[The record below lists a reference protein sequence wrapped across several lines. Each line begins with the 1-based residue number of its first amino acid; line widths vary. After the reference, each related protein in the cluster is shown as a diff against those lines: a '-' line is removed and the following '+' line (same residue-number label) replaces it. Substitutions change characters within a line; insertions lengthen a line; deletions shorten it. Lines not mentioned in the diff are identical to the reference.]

1 MDKLN
6 DAPSPAGA
14 SIESHNASEPTGKPE
29 NSEAGDGCC
38 VSSCCASGF
47 LFGEPTFASLPLGW
61 IEVQCEYSPPR
72 FFHVRNITLMQLSED
87 MKTANLYYKGGSTP
101 VVIDC
106 QHDRACLRQV
116 FGEIAAYE
124 AALRGVAR
132 EQAPVNPEGHGRISC
147 ALQLLLDGTRILLGL
162 SQSSQPSPPEC
173 SQDSRPIVVRHV
185 GPSI

>member
-6 DAPSPAGA
+6 DT
-14 SIESHNASEPTGKPE
+14 PTGAQT
-29 NSEAGDGCC
+29 SELEQEASRPLG
-38 VSSCCASGF
+38 VAACCASGF
-47 LFGEPTFASLPLGW
+47 FFGEPTFASLPLGW
-61 IEVQCEYSPPR
+61 IEVQCGYSPPR

-124 AALRGVAR
+124 AVLRGAAR
-132 EQAPVNPEGHGRISC
+132 EQAPVNLEGHRRISS

-162 SQSSQPSPPEC
+162 SQSSRPSPPEC
-173 SQDSRPIVVRHV
+173 SQDSRPTVVRHV